1 MNYNRVTY
9 EAIAKVAPGER
20 LRHIEAVCRE
30 AGVRMPN
37 KKADFILC
45 CFERIEEMGGPAAAR
60 SSLLSCCGRAAK
72 LAFLDAF
79 KGIGPK
85 YARNI
90 MMDVYHPEFRDS
102 IAIDVR
108 IKGISTVLGVSF
120 SSYEE
125 EEAFYLAVAQEAGL
139 SGWELDRIL
148 FNFTAEVKER
158 LRQA

>member
-1 MNYNRVTY
+1 
-9 EAIAKVAPGER
+9 
-20 LRHIEAVCRE
+20 
-30 AGVRMPN
+30 
-37 KKADFILC
+37 
-45 CFERIEEMGGPAAAR
+45 MGGPAAAR